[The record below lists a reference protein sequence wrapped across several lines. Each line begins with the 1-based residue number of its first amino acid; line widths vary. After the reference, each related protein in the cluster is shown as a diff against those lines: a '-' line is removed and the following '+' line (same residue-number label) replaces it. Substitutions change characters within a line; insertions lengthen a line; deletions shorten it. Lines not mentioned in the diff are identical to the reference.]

1 MNVHCLSG
9 AIVTVSTNM
18 ITWTMKGGDW
28 GRGRSNVKKQ
38 EEKMGFAIQTSFWS
52 SPEPNPMW
60 KSLKSRSI
68 IVIIIYHSL
77 NGGTNTNQARTMND
91 FLFFFKV

>member
-28 GRGRSNVKKQ
+28 GRGRSNVKKK
-38 EEKMGFAIQTSFWS
+38 EEKMGFAIQISFWS

-60 KSLKSRSI
+60 KSLKSRN
-68 IVIIIYHSL
+68 IIYHWMEE
-77 NGGTNTNQARTMND
+77 TNTNQARTM
-91 FLFFFKV
+91 KWV

>member
-9 AIVTVSTNM
+9 AIVTVSANM

-68 IVIIIYHSL
+68 IYHWMEEQIQIKQEQWMSL
-77 NGGTNTNQARTMND
+77 KKKIKLN
-91 FLFFFKV
+91 

>member
-38 EEKMGFAIQTSFWS
+38 EEKMGFAIQISFLIFHPSRTQCEKAWS
-52 SPEPNPMW
+52 HAVLYITEWRNKY
-60 KSLKSRSI
+60 KSSKNNER
-68 IVIIIYHSL
+68 
-77 NGGTNTNQARTMND
+77 
-91 FLFFFKV
+91 